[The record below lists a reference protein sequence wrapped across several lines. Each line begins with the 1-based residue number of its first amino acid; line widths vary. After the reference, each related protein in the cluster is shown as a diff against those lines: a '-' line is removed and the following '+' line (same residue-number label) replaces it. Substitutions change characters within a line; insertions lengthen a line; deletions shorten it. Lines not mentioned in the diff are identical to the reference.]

1 MTTTTTVDEVID
13 NILSKK
19 IDKQEA
25 MRSFD
30 SLSEQ
35 DKDQFL
41 NQIKLKLEPQVT
53 DAAASNGSEKQP
65 PLLQSVHELS
75 MSDDH
80 KAYIAEIGKKLS
92 AFAPTSKANAL
103 KHQEYFVD
111 QRKTAGLKN
120 ALKSIQFQL
129 TYAKADGPYMYD
141 VDGNQYIDIAG
152 DNGVN
157 LFGHQPEFLKKAL
170 IERVDLGAPLVGYSE
185 DLFEAARLFSEITGH
200 ERVVFAQS
208 GTEAVMWSVRIAR
221 AASLK
226 KKIVV
231 FDGSYHGLSDAV
243 LAFRDRKGN
252 SMAAGLGMLQ
262 EFADQLIIL
271 DFGNMDDLK
280 VIEERADD
288 IACVL
293 CEPVQSRFPDRQPKE
308 FMKELRK
315 VTIEKDVV
323 LIFDEMITGLRA
335 CCRGAEGFY
344 NVKPDI
350 GVYGKIPGGG
360 MPTGVIAGA
369 AKYMDYVDGGTW
381 SFDDD
386 SMPKLKRT
394 FMAGTHTQ
402 NPYKISTCLAI
413 LRELKSRCSQDCKC
427 DYESCFMNEMNVRTE
442 RLSTEMNDFF
452 KQHRLPMVVDYF
464 SSLFRF
470 KVDDDEFGV
479 NRELFVVLL
488 KMAGVETST
497 SGNCFLTTEH
507 TDEHVDQ
514 IVAAMKKS
522 ALELIDAG
530 FFFEPEV
537 VEEPEQE
544 APEAVNGATVPSSVT
559 EAPVTATVADIDPLE
574 VEQLKTL
581 LKADLNNFH
590 TGGA

>member
-1 MTTTTTVDEVID
+1 MTTTTTVDAVID
-13 NILSKK
+13 DILSNR

-25 MRSFD
+25 MQSFD

-35 DKDQFL
+35 DKNQFL
-41 NQIKLKLEPQVT
+41 SQIKQKLEPLPAD
-53 DAAASNGSEKQP
+53 DAASAVSESLP

-75 MSDDH
+75 MSDEH
-80 KAYIAEIGKKLS
+80 KAFIAELGIKLT
-92 AFAPTSKANAL
+92 AYAPTSKANAL

-129 TYAKADGPYMYD
+129 TYEKAIGPYMYD
-141 VDGNQYIDIAG
+141 VDGNRYIDTAG

-157 LFGHQPEFLKKAL
+157 LFGHQPPFMKKAL
-170 IERVDLGAPLVGYSE
+170 AERLELGAPLVGYSE
-185 DLFEAARLFSEITGH
+185 DLFEAARLFGEITGH

-243 LAFRDRKGN
+243 FAFRDRKGK
-252 SMAAGLGMLQ
+252 SMAPGLGMLQ

-271 DFGNMDDLK
+271 DYGKMEDLK
-280 VIEERADD
+280 IIEEQAAD

-293 CEPVQSRFPDRQPKE
+293 CEPVQSRFPDLQPKE
-308 FMKELRK
+308 FVKELRK
-315 VTIEKDVV
+315 LTIEKDVV

-369 AKYMDYVDGGTW
+369 AKYLDYVDGGTW

-402 NPYKISTCLAI
+402 NPYKITACLAI
-413 LRELKSRCSQDCKC
+413 LRELKSRCKVERC
-427 DYESCFMNEMNVRTE
+427 DYDTCFLSELNHRTEYLSNEMNQ
-442 RLSTEMNDFF
+442 FF

-488 KMAGVETST
+488 KLAGVETST

-507 TDEHVDQ
+507 GDEEVEQ
-514 IVAAMKKS
+514 IIAAMKQS
-522 ALELIDAG
+522 ALKLIETG

-537 VEEPEQE
+537 LEVPEEKKDTPLSPST
-544 APEAVNGATVPSSVT
+544 ANPTANKTTSATVV
-559 EAPVTATVADIDPLE
+559 DPLE
-574 VEQLKTL
+574 VERLKML
-581 LKADLNNFH
+581 LKADLQNVQA
-590 TGGA
+590 GGA